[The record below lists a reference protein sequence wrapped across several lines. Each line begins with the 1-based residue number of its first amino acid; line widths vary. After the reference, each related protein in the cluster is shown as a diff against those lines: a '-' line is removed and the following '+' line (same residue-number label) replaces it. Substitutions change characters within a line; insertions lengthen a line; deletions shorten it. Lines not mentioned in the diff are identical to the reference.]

1 MRARTHT
8 NKAAMKQIK
17 AHIKL
22 TGGNLLSAANASRI
36 IARATSPTDRYGN
49 ALTKGQSPIERLR
62 GEPPY
67 MQRWAVKKEPEGFIF
82 REVTNN
88 SGTCGHHPT
97 VRALV
102 QATLTRTFGIIVEVA
117 E

>member
-1 MRARTHT
+1 
-8 NKAAMKQIK
+8 MKQIK

-36 IARATSPTDRYGN
+36 VARATSATDRFGN
-49 ALTKGQSPIERLR
+49 ALTKGQSPIDRLR

-67 MQRWAVKKEPEGFIF
+67 MQRWVVKKEPEGYIF
-82 REVTNN
+82 REVSHNG
-88 SGTCGHHPT
+88 GTCGHHPT

-102 QATLTRTFGIIVEVA
+102 QATLTRTFGIVVEVA